1 MRKKLLSVI
10 IVIVIAGILYSVF
23 DNRYAMVKV
32 FDKTTKNYI
41 YEPQITMFPEITLE
55 GQPGTGAAGPYLY
68 KPIIPLLVTVNVS
81 AAGYKSEKKIILLMK
96 GRESVVYLTRD

>member
-1 MRKKLLSVI
+1 MRKKLLTVI
-10 IVIVIAGILYSVF
+10 IVIVIASIFYIIF

-55 GQPGTGAAGPYLY
+55 GQPGTGAKGPYLY
-68 KPIIPLLVTVNVS
+68 KPLIPILVVVMVS
-81 AAGYKSEKKIILLMK
+81 AEEYKSEKKMILLAK
-96 GRESVVYLTRD
+96 GRESVIYLTSD